1 MARSV
6 LRMSRLDKH
15 QRLFELIRQDNLA
28 LQIGARSVKEP
39 APPQM
44 QALRDRAEQSIK
56 P

>member
-28 LQIGARSVKEP
+28 SQIGVRSVTKP

-44 QALRDRAEQSIK
+44 QAFRDKAEQSIK